1 MSTLMPTEQPTSL
14 TSEPVR
20 TATMGPADE
29 LLDPQRRELIVQL
42 LHAIGETKLNSIEWA
57 CLWFADLV
65 SIRRMMKQC
74 EQDEFSCSTV
84 GLSLK
89 NKSCTD
95 MIKAWAVR
103 SKNPRDTAQFHYDLE
118 ECFHDTAETGIEET
132 STKKRRRTAASG
144 KPSKTLRRIAREEA
158 GRPLATTSSATT
170 RPETGSTSLS
180 PKKWT
185 GREAAAKKLCNER
198 DNSTCVLTGFL
209 EPLEVAHIYP
219 YSIGQK
225 GENELQDFWRVLTFF
240 WIPEKVRSWSEHVL
254 GPDGTETCSNMM
266 CMVNVAHKLWEKA
279 RFALKPL
286 SLSEDQRVLTVQF
299 FWLPTNLYFR
309 GIPAIE
315 TPSPFPRDFSSSTVN
330 GEHSAKLYN
339 IATDTKLCSGDIIT
353 FETDNPVS
361 HPLPSVE
368 LLEMQWVLHRVL
380 ALSGAADATDEDL
393 DPDSEMYFGLTSV
406 GLHDEDTEWDT
417 EQEVEEEGGG

>member
-1 MSTLMPTEQPTSL
+1 
-14 TSEPVR
+14 
-20 TATMGPADE
+20 MGPADE

-89 NKSCTD
+89 NISCTD

-158 GRPLATTSSATT
+158 GRP
-170 RPETGSTSLS
+170 
-180 PKKWT
+180 
-185 GREAAAKKLCNER
+185 
-198 DNSTCVLTGFL
+198 TCVLTGFL

-225 GENELQDFWRVLTFF
+225 GENELQDFWR
-240 WIPEKVRSWSEHVL
+240 VRSWSEHVL